1 MVSFV
6 AEGVEEEEA
15 VVPLVARG
23 VGERVMV
30 PFVAKVVSVM
40 TVGLLVPLV
49 EKVVARALVEV
60 PSVVAAAA

>member
-6 AEGVEEEEA
+6 AEGVEEEA

-30 PFVAKVVSVM
+30 PFVAEVVSVM